1 MSDKF
6 TYLLLDLFTI
16 AGPLFLSF
24 DKKVAFYKSFKF
36 LVPSVAITSFLY
48 LVWDVWFTD
57 AHIWKFNDTF
67 LIGKFYFGLPLE
79 EYFFFLVVPYAC
91 LFIYRCLQAYF
102 PQLTDKRWGNWANS
116 GIMLLSAGIFMAN
129 IHKLYTAV
137 TFGLITI
144 TLGLILVVMRDE
156 FKKYS
161 AHLFIA
167 WIVAIIPMFYV
178 NGQLTGLPVL
188 IYNNSEN
195 LAIRIGTIPLED
207 FFYNY
212 LYMLWMIVIYEFFNS
227 KSQNLSGSTL

>member
-1 MSDKF
+1 MSEKF

-24 DKKVAFYKSFKF
+24 DKKVAFFKSYKF
-36 LVPSVAITSFLY
+36 LAPSVAITSFLY

-57 AHIWKFNDTF
+57 INIWKFNDKF
-67 LIGKFYFGLPLE
+67 LIGKFFLGLPLE
-79 EYFFFLVVPYAC
+79 EYLFFLVVPYAC
-91 LFIYRCLQAYF
+91 LFIFRCLQAYF
-102 PQLTDKRWGNWANS
+102 PQLTNKRWGNWANS
-116 GIMLLSAGIFMAN
+116 VIMLLSAGIFMAN
-129 IHKLYTAV
+129 IDKLYTAV
-137 TFGLITI
+137 TFGLITT
-144 TLGLILVVMRDE
+144 TLGLILVFMRHE

-167 WIVAIIPMFYV
+167 WIVALIPMFYV

-195 LAIRIGTIPLED
+195 LAIRIGTIPFED

-227 KSQNLSGSTL
+227 KSQGLYGSNP